1 MKNATSN
8 IPSPV
13 KEYFFV
19 GAQRQ
24 KQELIRQG
32 RRIADLS
39 IGNPDLPPS
48 TEVLNRLKESLSHPA
63 NHGYQPNAGSKVLR
77 NSITSWYDRFF
88 AAEVNP
94 DDEVIPL
101 QGSRQG
107 IIQLSQALLK
117 PGDEVLVPDPGYPSY
132 SFAAKMMGANAVSYS
147 LNHQNDFLPDLKN
160 LQNSD
165 LSRVKIMWVN
175 YPHMPTGA
183 KALNDTFEQ
192 LVLFARENNILIVN
206 DNAYAFVRNNSPK
219 SILSVAGAKDVA
231 LELNSLSKNY
241 NLAGWRLGFL
251 AGNAALISHLSQLK
265 SHLDSGIALPLQ
277 HAAAAALDL
286 GYKWFAPLNNAYNAR
301 AKSAKKLAQAM
312 GCIPAGGDH
321 GMFLW
326 VKMPETGMTSADFDH
341 MLLHEAGVLLAPGS
355 LFGKNGEGHLR
366 ISLCASEE
374 QFEIAM
380 ENLNKSSVFNLKYN

>member
-1 MKNATSN
+1 MQNSTNNTA
-8 IPSPV
+8 SPV

-39 IGNPDLPPS
+39 IGNPDMPPPA
-48 TEVLNRLKESLSHPA
+48 EVLDRLKESLSQPQ
-63 NHGYQPNAGSKVLR
+63 NHGYQPNAGSSVLR
-77 NSITSWYDRFF
+77 NAVASWYNRFF
-88 AAEVNP
+88 DAEVNP
-94 DDEVIPL
+94 DGEIIPL

-107 IIQLSQALLK
+107 ILQLSQAILK
-117 PGDEVLVPDPGYPSY
+117 PGDRVLVPDPGYPSY
-132 SFAAKMMGANAVSYS
+132 SFAARMMGAIPVAYN
-147 LNHQNDFLPDLKN
+147 LNTKNGFLPDLEN
-160 LQNSD
+160 LQSSN
-165 LSRVKIMWVN
+165 LSKVKIMWVN

-183 KALNDTFEQ
+183 KALPDSFEQ
-192 LVLFARENNILIVN
+192 LVMFARQNNILIVN
-206 DNAYAFVRNNSPK
+206 DNAYAFVRNNSPE
-219 SILSVAGAKDVA
+219 SILSVPGAKEVA
-231 LELNSLSKNY
+231 LELNSLSKSY

-251 AGNAALISHLSQLK
+251 AGNADILSHLSQLK

-301 AKSAKKLAQAM
+301 AKSAHRLAHAM
-312 GCIPAGGDH
+312 GCAPVGGNT

-326 VKMPETGMTSADFDH
+326 VKMPDMGMTSADFAD

-355 LFGKNGEGHLR
+355 LFGRNGEGHLR
-366 ISLCASEE
+366 ISLCAPEE

-380 ENLNKSSVFNLKYN
+380 ENLKESSVFNLKYN

>member
-1 MKNATSN
+1 MQNPAHNTD
-8 IPSPV
+8 SPI

-24 KQELIRQG
+24 KDELIRQG

-39 IGNPDLPPS
+39 IGNPDMPPPP
-48 TEVLNRLKESLSHPA
+48 EVLDVLKHSLSQSA
-63 NHGYQPNAGSKVLR
+63 NHGYQSNAGSIVLR
-77 NSITSWYDRFF
+77 NAIASWYNRFF
-88 AAEVNP
+88 EAEVNP
-94 DDEVIPL
+94 DGEIVPL

-107 IIQLSQALLK
+107 ILQLSQALLK
-117 PGDEVLVPDPGYPSY
+117 PDDKVLVPDPGYPSY
-132 SFAAKMMGANAVSYS
+132 SFAARMIGATPVPYS
-147 LNHQNDFLPDLKN
+147 LNAKNDFLPELEV
-160 LQNSD
+160 LQNSN
-165 LSRVKIMWVN
+165 LSKVKIMWVN

-192 LVLFARENNILIVN
+192 LVSFARSNNIIIVN
-206 DNAYAFVRNNSPK
+206 DNAYAFVRNNSPE

-241 NLAGWRLGFL
+241 NMAGWRLGFL
-251 AGNAALISHLSQLK
+251 AGSAAVISHLSQLK

-301 AKSAKKLAQAM
+301 AKSAQRLAHAM
-312 GCIPAGGDH
+312 GCLSAGGDA

-326 VKMPETGMTSADFDH
+326 VKMPDMGMTSSEFAH
-341 MLLHEAGVLLAPGS
+341 LLLHEAGVLLAPGS
-355 LFGKNGEGHLR
+355 LFGSNGEGHLR
-366 ISLCASEE
+366 ISLCAPEE
-374 QFEIAM
+374 QFDIALD
-380 ENLNKSSVFNLKYN
+380 NIRKSSVFNHKYN

>member
-1 MKNATSN
+1 MKNSIN
-8 IPSPV
+8 DISSPI

-39 IGNPDLPPS
+39 IGNPDMPPPA
-48 TEVLNRLKESLSHPA
+48 EVLGRLKESLLQPQ
-63 NHGYQPNAGSKVLR
+63 NHGYQPNAGSSVLR
-77 NSITSWYDRFF
+77 NAVASWYNRFF
-88 AAEVNP
+88 DAEVSP
-94 DDEVIPL
+94 DGEIIPL

-107 IIQLSQALLK
+107 ILQLSQVLLK
-117 PGDEVLVPDPGYPSY
+117 PGDEALVPDPGYPSY
-132 SFAAKMMGANAVSYS
+132 SFAARMMGATPVPYN
-147 LNHQNDFLPDLKN
+147 LNIKNGFLPDLIN

-165 LSRVKIMWVN
+165 LSKVKIMWVN

-183 KALNDTFEQ
+183 KALPDTFEQ
-192 LVLFARENNILIVN
+192 LVMFARQNNILIVN
-206 DNAYAFVRNNSPK
+206 DNAYTFVRNNSPQ

-231 LELNSLSKNY
+231 IELNSLSKNY
-241 NLAGWRLGFL
+241 NMAGWRLGFL
-251 AGNAALISHLSQLK
+251 AGNDEVLSILSQLK

-301 AKSAKKLAQAM
+301 AKSAQKLAQAM
-312 GCIPAGGDH
+312 DCALEGGDH

-326 VKMPETGMTSADFDH
+326 LKMPETGMTSADFAH

-355 LFGKNGEGHLR
+355 LFGRNGEGHLR
-366 ISLCASEE
+366 ISLCAPEE

-380 ENLNKSSVFNLKYN
+380 ENLKKSSVFNLKYN

>member
-1 MKNATSN
+1 MQNSN
-8 IPSPV
+8 NNTASPL

-39 IGNPDLPPS
+39 IGNPDMPPPV
-48 TEVLNRLKESLSHPA
+48 EVLDRLKESLSQPTH
-63 NHGYQPNAGSKVLR
+63 HGYQPNAGSNVLR
-77 NSITSWYDRFF
+77 NAIASWYNRFF
-88 AAEVNP
+88 DAEVNP
-94 DDEVIPL
+94 DGEMVLL

-107 IIQLSQALLK
+107 ILQLSQSLLK

-132 SFAAKMMGANAVSYS
+132 SFAARMMGATPVVYN
-147 LNHQNDFLPDLKN
+147 LNTKNGFLPDLEN
-160 LQNSD
+160 LQSSN
-165 LSRVKIMWVN
+165 LSKVKIMWVN

-183 KALNDTFEQ
+183 KALPDTFEQ
-192 LVLFARENNILIVN
+192 LVMFARQNNILIVN
-206 DNAYAFVRNNSPK
+206 DNAYAFVRNNSPE

-251 AGNAALISHLSQLK
+251 AGNADVLSHLSQLK

-286 GYKWFAPLNNAYNAR
+286 GYRWFAPLNNAYNAR
-301 AKSAKKLAQAM
+301 AKSAHRLAHDM
-312 GCIPAGGDH
+312 GCLPAGGET

-326 VKMPETGMTSADFDH
+326 VKMPEMGMTSADFAH
-341 MLLHEAGVLLAPGS
+341 MLLHDTGILLAPGS
-355 LFGKNGEGHLR
+355 LFGRNGEGHLR
-366 ISLCASEE
+366 ISLCAPEE

-380 ENLNKSSVFNLKYN
+380 ENLKESSVFNLKYN

>member
-1 MKNATSN
+1 MQNSTNHKA
-8 IPSPV
+8 SPV

-32 RRIADLS
+32 RVIADLS
-39 IGNPDLPPS
+39 IGNPDMPPPA
-48 TEVLNRLKESLSHPA
+48 EVLDRLKESLSQPTH
-63 NHGYQPNAGSKVLR
+63 HGYQPNAGSSVLR
-77 NSITSWYDRFF
+77 NAIASWYNRFF
-88 AAEVNP
+88 EADINP
-94 DDEVIPL
+94 DSEIIPL

-107 IIQLSQALLK
+107 ILQLSQALLK

-132 SFAAKMMGANAVSYS
+132 SFAAKMMGATPVPYS
-147 LNHQNDFLPDLKN
+147 LNAPNGFLPYLEN

-165 LSRVKIMWVN
+165 LSKVKIMWVN

-183 KALNDTFEQ
+183 KALSETFEQ
-192 LVLFARENNILIVN
+192 LVMFARKNNIFIVN
-206 DNAYAFVRNNSPK
+206 DNAYAFIRNNAPQ
-219 SILSVAGAKDVA
+219 SILSVAGAKEVA

-251 AGNAALISHLSQLK
+251 AGNADVLSHLSHLK

-286 GYKWFAPLNNAYNAR
+286 GFKWFAPLNNAYNAR
-301 AKSAKKLAQAM
+301 ANSAKKLTQTM
-312 GCIPAGGDH
+312 GCLPAGGDN

-326 VKMPETGMTSADFDH
+326 VKMPETGMTSADFAH
-341 MLLHEAGVLLAPGS
+341 MLLHDAGILLAPGS
-355 LFGKNGEGHLR
+355 LFGRNGEGHLR
-366 ISLCASEE
+366 ISLCAPQE
-374 QFEIAM
+374 QFDIAM
-380 ENLNKSSVFNLKYN
+380 ENLKKSSVFNLKYN

>member
-1 MKNATSN
+1 MQNSTNNTA
-8 IPSPV
+8 SPV

-39 IGNPDLPPS
+39 IGNPDLPPPA
-48 TEVLNRLKESLSHPA
+48 EVLERLNESLSQPTH
-63 NHGYQPNAGSKVLR
+63 HGYQPNAGSSVLR
-77 NSITSWYDRFF
+77 NAIASWYNRFF
-88 AAEVNP
+88 GADVNP
-94 DDEVIPL
+94 ENEIIPL

-107 IIQLSQALLK
+107 ILQLSQTLLK
-117 PGDEVLVPDPGYPSY
+117 PEDKVLVPDPGYPSY
-132 SFAAKMMGANAVSYS
+132 SFAAKMMGASPVTYS
-147 LNHQNDFLPDLKN
+147 LIAQNGFLPDLEN

-165 LSRVKIMWVN
+165 LSKVKIMWVN

-183 KALNDTFEQ
+183 KASSDTFEQ
-192 LVLFARENNILIVN
+192 LVMFARQNNILIVN
-206 DNAYAFVRNNSPK
+206 DNAYAFVRNNAPQ
-219 SILSVAGAKDVA
+219 SILSVAGAKEVA

-251 AGNAALISHLSQLK
+251 SGNADILSHLSQLK

-286 GYKWFAPLNNAYNAR
+286 GFKWFAPLNNAYNAR
-301 AKSAKKLAQAM
+301 ANSAKNLAQAM
-312 GCIPAGGDH
+312 GCQPVGGDH
-321 GMFLW
+321 GLFLW
-326 VKMPETGMTSADFDH
+326 VKMPETGMTSADFAH
-341 MLLHEAGVLLAPGS
+341 MLLHDAGILLAPGS
-355 LFGKNGEGHLR
+355 LFGRNGEGHLR
-366 ISLCASEE
+366 ISLCAPEE

-380 ENLNKSSVFNLKYN
+380 DNLKKSSVFNLKYN